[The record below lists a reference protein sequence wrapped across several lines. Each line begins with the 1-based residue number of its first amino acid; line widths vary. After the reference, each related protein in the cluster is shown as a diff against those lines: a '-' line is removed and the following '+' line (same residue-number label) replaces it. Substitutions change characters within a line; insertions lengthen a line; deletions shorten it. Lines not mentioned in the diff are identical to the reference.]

1 MAKKQSKNFNVELM
15 QPDEVNEL
23 KKLVQEFVK
32 KIETVDQEIETL
44 KTDRKEIMEE
54 YGTKLDLKV
63 LTAVLRILKIES
75 TIAHR
80 DTYDLFISTLKSD
93 I

>member
-1 MAKKQSKNFNVELM
+1 M

-23 KKLVQEFVK
+23 KRLVQEFVK

-54 YGTKLDLKV
+54 YSSKLDMKTL
-63 LTAVLRILKIES
+63 AAALRVVKIQS
-75 TIAHR
+75 VVAHK
-80 DTYDLFISTLKSD
+80 DTFDLFVEALKD
-93 I
+93 PTQ